1 MNATALL
8 AVGLFFVLLAFA
20 FAVVRTSKLL
30 KFSLGNLQA
39 EFQPNSGKTM
49 RDAVDT
55 MRDAVDRLEN
65 KVDGHF
71 VELFAKVE
79 DHEDRITALEE
90 PKPKPRTTRPRKKA
104 A

>member
-39 EFQPNSGKTM
+39 EFQPNGGK
-49 RDAVDT
+49 T
-55 MRDAVDRLEN
+55 MRDAVDRLEG

-71 VELFAKVE
+71 AELFAKVDE
-79 DHEDRITALEE
+79 HTVALAEHGKRLDALEG
-90 PKPKPRTTRPRKKA
+90 KPKPRVRKKA
-104 A
+104 V